1 MQFKKFQDVLC
12 AFEVILIFV
21 MKFQIIFILQFCAAG
36 LFEKSMTEFVRTG
49 LFAFFLE
56 NRANGS
62 FVYHNVTP
70 FFSFPNPPLCCTL
83 KRKHFGTAQQHMYI
97 LSETTEQK
105 PQILMKPGFNAKWI
119 CYFGCQQKCRIVLV
133 VSKTIYQQSC
143 MTFVVSNTPLANL
156 KTVCF

>member
-1 MQFKKFQDVLC
+1 VQFKKFQDVLC

-70 FFSFPNPPLCCTL
+70 FFSFPKPSSLLYFKKKTFWYCTAAYVYPLRNNRAKTTDFNETRFQCKMDL
-83 KRKHFGTAQQHMYI
+83 LFW
-97 LSETTEQK
+97 LS
-105 PQILMKPGFNAKWI
+105 AK
-119 CYFGCQQKCRIVLV
+119 V
-133 VSKTIYQQSC
+133 
-143 MTFVVSNTPLANL
+143 
-156 KTVCF
+156 

>member
-1 MQFKKFQDVLC
+1 VPQDFLRNPWLNLSEQD
-12 AFEVILIFV
+12 FL
-21 MKFQIIFILQFCAAG
+21 
-36 LFEKSMTEFVRTG
+36 LFFWKIVRTAV
-49 LFAFFLE
+49 LFTTTLLPFL
-56 NRANGS
+56 
-62 FVYHNVTP
+62 P
-70 FFSFPNPPLCCTL
+70 FQNPPVCCTL

-97 LSETTEQK
+97 LSEITEQK